1 MRTPSRAGGSA
12 CSATTARA
20 GSRSRSPPRTAPPPI
35 TTTSGLNV
43 FTSPTSPNPS
53 RVPISAST
61 SRAGGSPLCASSVT
75 IPPSISLSAASRRP
89 SAESGCSAAT
99 RRPSRPIAFP
109 DTSASKQPIP
119 GQSPGHSGPCSAKT
133 ECPISAPTPEAP
145 RYTSPFSHSPPP
157 IPVPSE
163 IMTAYRAPAAAPR
176 RASASIDAFPSL
188 STTTGSPSRSL
199 IRSRNGTPSSGRWFD
214 QRDTPAS
221 RSTSAGMPKPTA
233 STSGA
238 AARTSSTASVNMP
251 SVSVRS
257 APRHVRRTLWWTTI
271 CSSTTPPSSLVPPAS
286 MPITRR
292 GGMAV
297 DIQRGVNDPTPGP
310 PEYKVYRARRRPR
323 AGGGDL
329 DALRNRLARFRRDDD
344 GDRPQTP
351 REKRPITPGRVLKW
365 VALAI
370 GAWLLLSLVVF
381 VISAQTQ
388 GGVSPETERALS
400 SSGSLFSGSIMLV
413 HAAFGSVRKLSIP
426 RDVEV
431 EVPGHGI
438 NKINAAY
445 ALGGP
450 ALTIETVESFLGNGL
465 EVNHLVE
472 VDFANFPDFIDS
484 LGGVTVDNKT
494 RICSPPF
501 DNFWKGEV
509 DLNGKR
515 PLVYSRVGKT
525 PGPPAEGARARAARQ
540 QQVLSAIA
548 SKAKS

>member
-1 MRTPSRAGGSA
+1 
-12 CSATTARA
+12 
-20 GSRSRSPPRTAPPPI
+20 
-35 TTTSGLNV
+35 
-43 FTSPTSPNPS
+43 
-53 RVPISAST
+53 
-61 SRAGGSPLCASSVT
+61 
-75 IPPSISLSAASRRP
+75 
-89 SAESGCSAAT
+89 
-99 RRPSRPIAFP
+99 
-109 DTSASKQPIP
+109 
-119 GQSPGHSGPCSAKT
+119 
-133 ECPISAPTPEAP
+133 
-145 RYTSPFSHSPPP
+145 
-157 IPVPSE
+157 
-163 IMTAYRAPAAAPR
+163 
-176 RASASIDAFPSL
+176 
-188 STTTGSPSRSL
+188 
-199 IRSRNGTPSSGRWFD
+199 
-214 QRDTPAS
+214 
-221 RSTSAGMPKPTA
+221 MPKPIA

-257 APRHVRRTLWWTTI
+257 APRQVRRTLWWTTI
-271 CSSTTPPSSLVPPAS
+271 SSSTTPPSSLVPPAS

-297 DIQRGVNDPTPGP
+297 DIQRGVNNPTPGP
-310 PEYKVYRARRRPR
+310 PEYKGYRARPRPR
-323 AGGGDL
+323 AGGGAL

-465 EVNHLVE
+465 EVSHLVE

-501 DNFWKGEV
+501 DNFWKGLRFRKGEIE
-509 DLNGKR
+509 LNGR
-515 PLVYSRVGKT
+515 RALGYSRVRKN
-525 PGPPAEGARARAARQ
+525 PCAPAEDDRDRAARQ
-540 QQVLSAIA
+540 QQVLSAIG
-548 SKAKS
+548 SKVKSPSTFFRLPWVSWNAPRTLRTDMNGLELMMLFADMATGTSDQTEVIEAGCCRGSNLFVSDGAKADAVHKLVEGD